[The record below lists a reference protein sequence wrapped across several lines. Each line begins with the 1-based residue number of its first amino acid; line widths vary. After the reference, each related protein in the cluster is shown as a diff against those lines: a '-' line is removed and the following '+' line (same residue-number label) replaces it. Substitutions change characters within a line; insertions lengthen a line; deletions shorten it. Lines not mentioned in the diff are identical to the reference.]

1 MDPITQQ
8 ILEQQ
13 RAIQA
18 QPGFEGYQPSFSS
31 LDEGIAALQT
41 PTVNK
46 SLGLTPMGIQQDTV
60 GISGFGYQPT
70 GIPDIKE
77 IGKNIAINKA
87 IDYGVAKLGLPKVAG
102 TILGSAVTPG
112 LAIGLIP
119 PGLNP
124 LTGIAALNTKMQ
136 SSLFGRSASIADY
149 LQAKRTQK
157 AIQRESVRDLQE
169 RINKG
174 EFGSTKPTKQ
184 DTRRTSQYDRDTGNS
199 GGGGG
204 FSGHGGY
211 GSSAERGA
219 ALHG

>member
-18 QPGFEGYQPSFSS
+18 KPGFEGYQPSFSS
-31 LDEGIAALQT
+31 LDEGIAALQA
-41 PTVNK
+41 PTANE
-46 SLGLTPMGIQQDTV
+46 SLGMTPMGIQQDTV
-60 GISGFGYQPT
+60 GISGLGFQPT

-102 TILGSAVTPG
+102 TILGTAVTPG
-112 LAIGLIP
+112 LALGFM

-124 LTGIAALNTKMQ
+124 LSGIAALSNKMQ
-136 SSLFGRSASIADY
+136 SSLFGRSATIADY

-157 AIQRESVRDLQE
+157 AIQKESVRDLQRE
-169 RINKG
+169 IDQGK
-174 EFGSTKPTKQ
+174 FGSVTPTAQ
-184 DTRRTSQYDRDTGNS
+184 DARRGGQYTGDN
-199 GGGGG
+199 GGGK
-204 FSGHGGY
+204 SAGGY

>member
-1 MDPITQQ
+1 MDPITQR

-18 QPGFEGYQPSFSS
+18 KPGFEGYQPSFSS
-31 LDEGIAALQT
+31 LDEGIAALQA
-41 PTVNK
+41 PTANQ
-46 SLGLTPMGIQQDTV
+46 SLGIAPMGIQQDTA
-60 GISGFGYQPT
+60 GISGFGFQPT
-70 GIPDIKE
+70 GIPDIRE

-102 TILGSAVTPG
+102 TIIGTAVTPG
-112 LAIGLIP
+112 LALGFL

-124 LTGIAALNTKMQ
+124 LTGIAALSGKIQ
-136 SSLFGRSASIADY
+136 SSLFGRSATIADY

-157 AIQRESVRDLQE
+157 AIQRESVRDLQD
-169 RINKG
+169 RIDKG
-174 EFGSTKPTKQ
+174 EFGSTKATAQ
-184 DTRRTSQYDRDTGNS
+184 DTRRGGQYE
-199 GGGGG
+199 GGGGK
-204 FSGHGGY
+204 STSGY